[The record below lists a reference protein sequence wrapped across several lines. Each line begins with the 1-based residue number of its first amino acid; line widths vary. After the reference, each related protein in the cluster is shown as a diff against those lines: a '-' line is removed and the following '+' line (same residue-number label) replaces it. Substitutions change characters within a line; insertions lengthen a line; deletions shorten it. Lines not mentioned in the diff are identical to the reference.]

1 MPVILQGGKVFQG
14 FQPIDSN
21 LPKIWSNGKAVR
33 FTIDSSSFNN
43 TAYWDWSA
51 LHFQGSPS
59 SFVFVPDPDD
69 GGLQGDYSIG
79 TGSATSKYPNA
90 VNTYDLT
97 PTLYEIE
104 PAGGTGKFSIKSR
117 DLTYWHKYSPILISY
132 QFTKPDN
139 DMEFEECQWKFT
151 NVTSR
156 NGTITDTVK
165 VPSNNNTKGSTYI
178 KQTTLYTLQS
188 DNIGGA
194 NVNQYAP
201 SQSSNS
207 DLTINFKIGPNNTS
221 EASYCDI
228 AMIGFVNETQSESE
242 YFTDS
247 TTFGTYTISN
257 SRNVPFT
264 KLDPAIRR
272 TLDKKVPDP
281 MIKMI
286 RVWQKPNILFYVHMK
301 YINLQYVDYDNPPPA
316 SMVLENWTVGW
327 NVKKEEILLYIE
339 FGVSP
344 NGGKTIWWNGVE
356 ADPNI
361 GGTIGAKLRKKGI
374 TTVVPTNIN
383 EYLIATL
390 LNYSLLPES
399 VNGKPYIADSSISRY
414 NISTKNATVHGT
426 KAFKYVRIPIWTD
439 LVNDE
444 YANVIHKRKQ
454 KYQVINIKEFE
465 TSTTETGI
473 DDPGIDK
480 INHKRLNHYFAQ
492 WKSKSKSAEYFQIGR
507 KNKTEPWSTNI
518 HIDLFYKKDSLKYIG
533 ATDGKTVLSKS

>member
-21 LPKIWSNGKAVR
+21 LPKIWSNGKAAR

-188 DNIGGA
+188 DNVGGA

-207 DLTINFKIGPNNTS
+207 DLTINFKIGPNNTP

-281 MIKMI
+281 MIKII

-301 YINLQYVDYDNPPPA
+301 YVNVNYTNFDSPPYMGDLSTSQTIA
-316 SMVLENWTVGW
+316 W
-327 NVKKEEILLYIE
+327 NNKNYSILVYIE
-339 FGVSP
+339 FGISP
-344 NGGKTIWWNGVE
+344 DGGKTIWWNGYE
-356 ADPNI
+356 ATEGAGEI
-361 GGTIGAKLRKKGI
+361 GKKLVKKGL
-374 TTVVPTNIN
+374 TTVVPKNIN
-383 EYLIATL
+383 ESLTATL
-390 LNYSLLPES
+390 LNYS
-399 VNGKPYIADSSISRY
+399 VKPNINFDDDSSIPRY
-414 NISTKNATVHGT
+414 NISTKNATVFGN
-426 KAFKYVRIPIWTD
+426 KAFKYVKIPIWTD
-439 LVNDE
+439 TRNEEIYSLPKDRYQRYRCINFEDRITNTTATNNNDL
-444 YANVIHKRKQ
+444 N
-454 KYQVINIKEFE
+454 
-465 TSTTETGI
+465 
-473 DDPGIDK
+473 IDK
-480 INHKRLNHYFAQ
+480 ITNKRLGDYWAKYPKGSQ
-492 WKSKSKSAEYFQIGR
+492 SSVKFQIGR
-507 KNKTEPWSTNI
+507 KCRTNPWKTDI
-518 HIDLFYKKDSLKYIG
+518 HLDLFYVNGSMKYVG
-533 ATDGKTVLSKS
+533 ATDGKEVISKK